1 MKTNVTQERLGV
13 VSIILFIA
21 EVLLIVLSW
30 LLSAMRLEGVRSL
43 LSSEGVRWF
52 LGSFSEMT
60 GSPPLV
66 WLLLLLSSFG
76 CLHKSG
82 VMYFRH
88 NYRDRI
94 ALRTAAFLLLA
105 YVVVIVLLTLAP
117 HAILLSATGE
127 LFPSAFSR
135 SIIPLMAFGISLFGL
150 VFGMMAG
157 RLNSA
162 GAILYALSFGISKGS
177 SILVIYILLIQF
189 YESLRFVFG

>member
-1 MKTNVTQERLGV
+1 MKTNATQERLGV
-13 VSIILFIA
+13 VCIILFLA

-30 LLSAMRLEGVRSL
+30 LFSAMRLDGVRSL
-43 LSSEGVRWF
+43 LSGEGVRWF
-52 LGSFSEMT
+52 LGSFSEMI

-82 VMYFRH
+82 VMYFRR

-105 YVVVIVLLTLAP
+105 YAAVIALLTLAP

-135 SIIPLMAFGISLFGL
+135 SIIPLISFGISLFGI

-162 GAILYALSFGISKGS
+162 GAILYALSFGISKGA
-177 SILVIYILLIQF
+177 SILVIYILFIQF
-189 YESLRFVFG
+189 CESLRFVFG